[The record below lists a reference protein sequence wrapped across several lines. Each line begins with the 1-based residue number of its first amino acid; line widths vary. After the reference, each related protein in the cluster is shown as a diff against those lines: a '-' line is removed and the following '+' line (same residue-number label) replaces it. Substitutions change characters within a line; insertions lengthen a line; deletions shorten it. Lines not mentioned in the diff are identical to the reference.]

1 MAGKEAPDAKD
12 PEHVRMSFAE
22 HLEELRKRL
31 FRSLLVVGVVFGLG
45 WLAFPKQVEVFFMQP
60 HLQAVDRLA
69 SHDPPVVIERRLMV
83 QSPLEE
89 VFYLVKAS
97 LLLAVVVGFPFVLYQ
112 LWAFVAAG
120 LYKHEKRAV
129 MRFVPW
135 SIMLALTGMAFG
147 YLGLIPLM
155 LEYLYSMPDQS
166 YFVQAY
172 RLEYYF
178 SLFLLLTV
186 ALAAIFQLPVLMLGL
201 HTAGIGSVAMYSK
214 YRRHFIVAAFVISAI
229 LTPPEPVSQVLMA
242 FPTILLFEVGLTAL
256 RLRERRAKRSAGK
269 EA

>member
-1 MAGKEAPDAKD
+1 
-12 PEHVRMSFAE
+12 MSFGE

-31 FRSLLVVGVVFGLG
+31 FRSLLVVGGVFCLG
-45 WLAFPKQVEVFFMQP
+45 WLAFPQQVEIFFMQP

-69 SHDPPVVIERRLMV
+69 THEPPVSIERRLMV

-89 VFYLVKAS
+89 IFYLVKAS
-97 LLLAVVVGFPFVLYQ
+97 LLLAVVIGFPFVRYQ
-112 LWAFVAAG
+112 VWAFIAAG
-120 LYKHEKRAV
+120 LYAHERRAV

-135 SIMLALTGMAFG
+135 SIALGLIGMAFG
-147 YLGLIPLM
+147 YLLMIPLM
-155 LEYLYSMPDQS
+155 LEYLYSMPDQA

-186 ALAAIFQLPVLMLGL
+186 ALAAIFQLPVIMIGL
-201 HTAGIGSVAMYSK
+201 HTVGIGSVAIYSK
-214 YRRHFIVAAFVISAI
+214 YRRHFIVAAFIVAAI

-242 FPTILLFEVGLTAL
+242 LPMILLFELGLLVL
-256 RLRERRAKRSAGK
+256 RMRERGQRKTPVSGA
-269 EA
+269 

>member
-1 MAGKEAPDAKD
+1 MARQRGTDADD
-12 PEHVRMSFAE
+12 PEQVRMSFAE

-31 FRSLLVVGVVFGLG
+31 FRSVAVVAVVFGLA
-45 WLAFPKQVEVFFMQP
+45 WLVFPHQVEVFFMRP
-60 HLQAVDRLA
+60 HFQAADRLA
-69 SHDPPVVIERRLMV
+69 LHDPPVVIERRLMV

-97 LLLAVVVGFPFVLYQ
+97 LLVAVVVGFPFVLYQ

-120 LYKHEKRAV
+120 LYRHERRAV

-135 SIMLALTGMAFG
+135 SIALGLAGMAFG

-155 LEYLYSMPDQS
+155 LEYLYSMPDQN

-201 HTAGIGSVAMYSK
+201 HTVGIGSVAMYSK
-214 YRRHFIVAAFVISAI
+214 YRRHFIVAAFIVAAV

-242 FPTILLFEVGLTAL
+242 LPTVLLFEFGLLAL
-256 RLRERRAKRSAGK
+256 RARERRQRAAERKRA
-269 EA
+269 